1 MLLDEPRADLGG
13 NLMKSGISI
22 KVKQRGKNLVESLR
36 ALRARRQFDLL
47 EIYAQKGVE
56 ALSAATPVDTGKT
69 MYSWYYEIERNDDYC
84 VIRWN
89 NSNVHKGINIALLI
103 QMDHGTGT
111 GGWIEGRDY
120 INPAIQPVFDEI
132 AEKCWSEVT
141 RL

>member
-1 MLLDEPRADLGG
+1 MRGPI
-13 NLMKSGISI
+13 KI
-22 KVKQRGKNLVESLR
+22 KVKQRGKNLRKSLDSIKN
-36 ALRARRQFDLL
+36 LDIFTILEEYAR
-47 EIYAQKGVE
+47 KGVE
-56 ALSAATPVDTGKT
+56 ALSSATPVDTGKT
-69 MYSWYYEIERNDDYC
+69 MYSWYYEIEKQDDYYA
-84 VIRWN
+84 IHWN

-120 INPAIQPVFDEI
+120 INPAIQPVLDEI